1 MAMRIALRA
10 VLTALAVS
18 VGLILAHV
26 PNIEGVSAVSFFAGY
41 LTGWVSGGVIGGTAM
56 LLLSLL
62 NPLGPAPP
70 PVLAAQVLGMAAVGA
85 CGALVRRVAGAAPR
99 AVLAAIC
106 LGVLLTAV
114 YDALTNYGVAVS
126 VGRWRDP
133 VAIMIAGAPFAA
145 LHIVS
150 NAMIF
155 GATAAVLVRRHPR
168 PERGER

>member
-1 MAMRIALRA
+1 MAKGIAVRA
-10 VLTALAVS
+10 VLTALAVA

-41 LTGWVSGGVIGGTAM
+41 LTGWASGGVIGGTAM

-70 PVLAAQVLGMAAVGA
+70 PVFAAQVVGMASVGA
-85 CGALVRRVAGAAPR
+85 SGALVRRVGGGAPR
-99 AVLAAIC
+99 AVLVAVG
-106 LGVLLTAV
+106 LGTLLTVV
-114 YDALTNYGVAVS
+114 YDVLTNYGVAVS

-133 VAIMIAGAPFAA
+133 AAIMIAGAPFAV
-145 LHIVS
+145 LHTVS

-155 GATAAVLVRRHPR
+155 GAVGAILVRRHPH
-168 PERGER
+168 PEGGAR